1 MLAVLKIRMTWTK
14 EKPHARGCCLA
25 RTVLQ
30 ACPNRGGGT
39 SLGEGIFLKEC
50 DCEQVGSQIFSNYDF
65 AAQRGEK
72 KRKISPPQHLTVV
85 RIEEKVISM
94 IIWD

>member
-14 EKPHARGCCLA
+14 ENRTPEGGCLA

-39 SLGEGIFLKEC
+39 SFGRGH
-50 DCEQVGSQIFSNYDF
+50 FSE
-65 AAQRGEK
+65 R
-72 KRKISPPQHLTVV
+72 V
-85 RIEEKVISM
+85 
-94 IIWD
+94 